1 MSIAAIFSRRLQL
14 ITGYVRFATTF
25 YANVWFLDRCGEQ
38 IVSHVLDKIWQGTIY
53 SNIIQ

>member
-1 MSIAAIFSRRLQL
+1 VSIAAIFSRRLQL